1 MFGSF
6 YRVIKPLGLML
17 VLLGGASCT
26 KTEDAPAVDQS
37 EDSSRIT
44 FSSTNTG
51 ESVELDIDASTTA
64 LRVLGPD
71 ADIDGKSLGF
81 AYNGPK
87 KISLELDEKKTEY
100 KGLVILRTV
109 GQRQPNGHAPYI
121 YSLMT
126 WKRNGK
132 KSLTIRGA
140 SINLPS
146 HIPFERY
153 EWEAMLYLVPDD
165 FELNMTPAGRIPA
178 SNLILSYQPQ
188 RAGGAQGLI
197 NTTQQR
203 TFSLEV
209 PYASSWLPLAKR
221 KNAKGESKLVNPRF
235 QLRPLGAMVAY
246 TVHNS
251 RKKAISLSGIK
262 VVSNVLL
269 PKAKIDLNPGLL
281 DELGPNDLPSWFGY
295 NSDYEDHTYSY
306 DFPVSNLASGSTTTE
321 AVVVWYPTSRAVSRK
336 SFGYNDGTPA
346 TSPSYTVNHPEASV
360 SLDPEAASRYAMT
373 HVYAVGANEAG
384 QPITKPNM
392 SLVPI
397 MGSDLNLAG
406 GKAYHMDC
414 ELYEQPNIQLGYMS
428 RRPLTY
434 EAANSKQKTRA
445 SFYFLTDLKEQNN
458 DNVSLISLDDLGSYV
473 NRSNPQR
480 PRQTAPIKVEGT
492 DYYIPDHNTMA
503 LSGLTRANGV
513 FYTNWAYSRTTP
525 PAVTDR
531 RTIFPSRG
539 FTPIE
544 GGKLQNVRR
553 ERTITYSDGD
563 KHVAPSLLFRH
574 DTLAAVAGHPV
585 RSYHQSVYR
594 FKPVYYTG
602 KGSDSRD
609 PYMCYIETTAVYLG
623 KYFVGD
629 IKQFIPQSFWDNQ
642 QNTANKVVRWFFV
655 PGNRERCNP
664 QPSQVGVRA
673 AYWSLDPIN
682 FTRNE
687 QGRYT
692 TAPCIGRYG
701 LYGHV
706 DNSEEQRQATWCC
719 RVLHPYSLTY
729 QGDKH

>member
-1 MFGSF
+1 MF
-6 YRVIKPLGLML
+6 
-17 VLLGGASCT
+17 VLLLAGTSCS
-26 KTEDAPAVDQS
+26 KTADAPTITHA
-37 EDSSRIT
+37 EDDSRIT
-44 FSSTNTG
+44 LSSTNTG
-51 ESVELDIDASTTA
+51 ESIELDIEASAEA
-64 LRVLGPD
+64 LPVLGSG
-71 ADIDGKSLGF
+71 AEAKSLGF

-87 KISLELDEKKTEY
+87 KITLELDESKTEY

-109 GQRQPNGHAPYI
+109 GQNQPNGQAPYI
-121 YSLMT
+121 YSLMK

-132 KSLTIRGA
+132 KALTIRGE
-140 SINLPS
+140 SINLPT

-153 EWEAMLYLVPDD
+153 EWEAILYLVPDD
-165 FELNMTPAGRIPA
+165 FKLNLTPAGRVPA
-178 SNLILSYQPQ
+178 SDLILRYKSL
-188 RAGGAQGLI
+188 RAGGEQGLV
-197 NTTQQR
+197 NTTQNR

-209 PYASSWLPLAKR
+209 PYASPWTRLAKMKVAGGR
-221 KNAKGESKLVNPRF
+221 SKLVNPSF
-235 QLRPLGAMVAY
+235 HLRPLGTMVAY

-251 RKKAISLSGIK
+251 RTKALSLSGIK

-269 PKAKIDLNPGLL
+269 PEAKIDLNPGLL
-281 DELGPNDLPSWFGY
+281 DKLGSDELPSWLGY
-295 NSDYEDHTYSY
+295 SSDYEDHRYSY
-306 DFPVSNLASGSTTTE
+306 GFPVSNLASGSTTSD
-321 AVVVWYPTSRAVSRK
+321 AVVVWYPTSRAASRTR
-336 SFGYNDGTPA
+336 FGYNDGTA
-346 TSPSYTVNHPEASV
+346 ESSPSYQVIFPEASR
-360 SLDPEAASRYAMT
+360 SIDPEAASRYATT
-373 HVYAVGANEAG
+373 HVYAVGASEGG
-384 QPITKPNM
+384 QSIAKPNM
-392 SLVPI
+392 AIVPI
-397 MGSDLNLAG
+397 MGTDLNLKS
-406 GKAYHMDC
+406 GKAYHMNC

-458 DNVSLISLDDLGSYV
+458 DNVSLISLDDLASYV

-531 RTIFPSRG
+531 RTIFASRG

-563 KHVAPSLLFRH
+563 KHVATSLLFRH

-594 FKPVYYTG
+594 FKPVFYTG

-629 IKQFIPQSFWDNQ
+629 IKQFIPQTFWDNQ

-682 FTRNE
+682 FTRDEN
-687 QGRYT
+687 GRYT

-706 DNSEEQRQATWCC
+706 DHSEEQRQATWCC

-729 QGDKH
+729 QGDEH

>member
-1 MFGSF
+1 M
-6 YRVIKPLGLML
+6 
-17 VLLGGASCT
+17 
-26 KTEDAPAVDQS
+26 
-37 EDSSRIT
+37 
-44 FSSTNTG
+44 
-51 ESVELDIDASTTA
+51 
-64 LRVLGPD
+64 
-71 ADIDGKSLGF
+71 
-81 AYNGPK
+81 
-87 KISLELDEKKTEY
+87 
-100 KGLVILRTV
+100 ILRTV
-109 GQRQPNGHAPYI
+109 GQNQPNGQAPYI
-121 YSLMT
+121 YSLMK

-132 KSLTIRGA
+132 KALTIRGE
-140 SINLPS
+140 SIKLPT

-165 FELNMTPAGRIPA
+165 FELNLTPAGRVPA
-178 SNLILSYQPQ
+178 SNLILTYKSL
-188 RAGGAQGLI
+188 RAGGAQGLV
-197 NTTQQR
+197 NTTQNR

-209 PYASSWLPLAKR
+209 PYGSPWTRLAKTKVAGGR
-221 KNAKGESKLVNPRF
+221 SKLVNPRF
-235 QLRPLGAMVAY
+235 NLRPLGTMVAY

-251 RKKAISLSGIK
+251 RAKALSLSGIK

-269 PKAKIDLNPGLL
+269 PEAKIDLNPGLL
-281 DELGPNDLPSWFGY
+281 DELGPNDLPTWFGY
-295 NSDYEDHTYSY
+295 NSDYEDHTYTY

-384 QPITKPNM
+384 QTITKPNM

-458 DNVSLISLDDLGSYV
+458 DNVSLISLDDLASYV

-480 PRQTAPIKVEGT
+480 PRQIAPIKVEGT

-544 GGKLQNVRR
+544 GGKLQSVRR

-563 KHVAPSLLFRH
+563 KHVATSLLFRH
-574 DTLAAVAGHPV
+574 DTLAAVAGRPV
-585 RSYHQSVYR
+585 RSEHQAVYR
-594 FKPVYYTG
+594 FKPVFFTG
-602 KGSDSRD
+602 VGPNIKD
-609 PYMCYIETTAVYLG
+609 PYMCYIEATAVYLG

-629 IKQFIPQSFWDNQ
+629 IKEFIPQSFWDDQ

-655 PGNRERCNP
+655 PGTHEEGHIEATQR
-664 QPSQVGVRA
+664 GVRA
-673 AYWSLDPIN
+673 AYWSLDPSN
-682 FTRNE
+682 FSPDSR
-687 QGRYT
+687 GRYV

-701 LYGHV
+701 FYG
-706 DNSEEQRQATWCC
+706 NEEYSSASQAAKWSA
-719 RVLHPYSLTY
+719 RVLLPYSLTY

>member
-1 MFGSF
+1 M
-6 YRVIKPLGLML
+6 
-17 VLLGGASCT
+17 
-26 KTEDAPAVDQS
+26 
-37 EDSSRIT
+37 
-44 FSSTNTG
+44 
-51 ESVELDIDASTTA
+51 
-64 LRVLGPD
+64 
-71 ADIDGKSLGF
+71 
-81 AYNGPK
+81 
-87 KISLELDEKKTEY
+87 
-100 KGLVILRTV
+100 ILRTV
-109 GQRQPNGHAPYI
+109 GQNQPNGQAPYI
-121 YSLMT
+121 YSLMK

-132 KSLTIRGA
+132 KALTIRGE
-140 SINLPS
+140 SIKLPT

-165 FELNMTPAGRIPA
+165 FELNLTPAGRVPA
-178 SNLILSYQPQ
+178 SNLILTYKSL
-188 RAGGAQGLI
+188 RAGGAQGLV
-197 NTTQQR
+197 NTTQNR

-209 PYASSWLPLAKR
+209 PYGSPWTRLAKTKVAGGR
-221 KNAKGESKLVNPRF
+221 SKLVNPRF
-235 QLRPLGAMVAY
+235 NLRPLGTMVAY

-251 RKKAISLSGIK
+251 RAKALSLSGIK

-269 PKAKIDLNPGLL
+269 PEAKIDLNPGLL
-281 DELGPNDLPSWFGY
+281 DELGPNDLPTWFGY
-295 NSDYEDHTYSY
+295 NSDYEDHTYTY

-384 QPITKPNM
+384 QTITKPNM

-458 DNVSLISLDDLGSYV
+458 DNVSLISLDDLASYV

-480 PRQTAPIKVEGT
+480 PRQIAPIKVEGT

-544 GGKLQNVRR
+544 GGKLQSVRR

-563 KHVAPSLLFRH
+563 KHVATSLLFRH
-574 DTLAAVAGHPV
+574 DTLAAVAGRPV
-585 RSYHQSVYR
+585 RSDHQAVYR
-594 FKPVYYTG
+594 FKPVFFTG
-602 KGSDSRD
+602 VGSNIKD
-609 PYMCYIETTAVYLG
+609 PYMCYIEATAVYLG

-629 IKQFIPQSFWDNQ
+629 IKEFIPQSFWDDQ

-655 PGNRERCNP
+655 PGTHEEGHIEATQR
-664 QPSQVGVRA
+664 GVRA
-673 AYWSLDPIN
+673 AYWSLDPSN
-682 FTRNE
+682 FSPDSR
-687 QGRYT
+687 GRYV
-692 TAPCIGRYG
+692 TAPCIGAMGSTVMRNIALLRKLLSG
-701 LYGHV
+701 VLA
-706 DNSEEQRQATWCC
+706 SCIPIRSPIRATSTKGS
-719 RVLHPYSLTY
+719 VKP
-729 QGDKH
+729 

>member
-1 MFGSF
+1 MF
-6 YRVIKPLGLML
+6 
-17 VLLGGASCT
+17 VLLLAGTSCS
-26 KTEDAPAVDQS
+26 KTADAPTITPA
-37 EDSSRIT
+37 EDNSRIT
-44 FSSTNTG
+44 LSSTNTG
-51 ESVELDIDASTTA
+51 ESIELDIEASAEA
-64 LRVLGPD
+64 LPVLGSG
-71 ADIDGKSLGF
+71 AEAKSLGF

-87 KISLELDEKKTEY
+87 KIALELDESKTEY

-165 FELNMTPAGRIPA
+165 FELNVTPAGRIPA

-281 DELGPNDLPSWFGY
+281 DELGPNDLPTWFGY
-295 NSDYEDHTYSY
+295 NSDYEDHTYTY

-346 TSPSYTVNHPEASV
+346 TSPSYTVSHPEASV

-384 QPITKPNM
+384 QTITKPNM

-428 RRPLTY
+428 RRPLSY
-434 EAANSKQKTRA
+434 AAAGSKQQTQPRL
-445 SFYFLTDLKEQNN
+445 FFLPETQEQINE
-458 DNVSLISLDDLGSYV
+458 NVSLFTLDQLNRYLD
-473 NRSNPQR
+473 RSNPAQ
-480 PRQTAPIKVEGT
+480 PRQTTPIQIDGT
-492 DYYIPDHNTMA
+492 NYYIPDHNTLA
-503 LSGLTRANGV
+503 LAGITRSNAV
-513 FYTNWAYSRTTP
+513 FYRNWRYDGNTP
-525 PAVTDR
+525 PAVSDGRIVMADR
-531 RTIFPSRG
+531 A

-544 GGKLQNVRR
+544 GGKLQQPRR
-553 ERTITYSDGD
+553 ERVITYSDGA
-563 KHVAPSLLFRH
+563 KHVSTSLLFRH
-574 DTLAAVAGHPV
+574 DTLAAVAGRPV
-585 RSYHQSVYR
+585 RSDHQAVYR
-594 FKPVYYTG
+594 FKPVFFTG
-602 KGSDSRD
+602 VGSNIKD
-609 PYMCYIETTAVYLG
+609 PYMCYIEATAVYLG

-629 IKQFIPQSFWDNQ
+629 IKTFIPQSFWDDH

-655 PGNRERCNP
+655 PGTYEGDIKQR
-664 QPSQVGVRA
+664 GVRA
-673 AYWSLDPIN
+673 AYWSLDPSN
-682 FTRNE
+682 FSPDSR
-687 QGRYT
+687 GRYV

-701 LYGHV
+701 FYG
-706 DNSEEQRQATWCC
+706 NEEYSSASQAAKWSA

-729 QGDKH
+729 QGDNH

>member
-1 MFGSF
+1 M
-6 YRVIKPLGLML
+6 
-17 VLLGGASCT
+17 
-26 KTEDAPAVDQS
+26 
-37 EDSSRIT
+37 
-44 FSSTNTG
+44 
-51 ESVELDIDASTTA
+51 
-64 LRVLGPD
+64 
-71 ADIDGKSLGF
+71 
-81 AYNGPK
+81 
-87 KISLELDEKKTEY
+87 
-100 KGLVILRTV
+100 ILRTV
-109 GQRQPNGHAPYI
+109 GQNQPNGQAPYI
-121 YSLMT
+121 YSLMK

-132 KSLTIRGA
+132 KALTIRGE
-140 SINLPS
+140 SIKLPT

-165 FELNMTPAGRIPA
+165 FELNLTPAGRVPA
-178 SNLILSYQPQ
+178 SNLILTYKSL
-188 RAGGAQGLI
+188 RAGGAQGLV
-197 NTTQQR
+197 NTTQNR

-209 PYASSWLPLAKR
+209 PYGSPWTRLAKTKVAGGR
-221 KNAKGESKLVNPRF
+221 SKLVNPRF
-235 QLRPLGAMVAY
+235 NLRPLGTMVAY

-251 RKKAISLSGIK
+251 RAKALSLSGIK

-269 PKAKIDLNPGLL
+269 PEAKIDLNPGLL
-281 DELGPNDLPSWFGY
+281 DELGPNDLPTWFGY
-295 NSDYEDHTYSY
+295 NSDYEDHTYTY

-384 QPITKPNM
+384 QTITKPNM

-458 DNVSLISLDDLGSYV
+458 DNVSLISLDDLASYV

-480 PRQTAPIKVEGT
+480 PRQIAPIKVEGT

-544 GGKLQNVRR
+544 GGKLQSVRR

-563 KHVAPSLLFRH
+563 KHVATSLLFRH
-574 DTLAAVAGHPV
+574 DTLAAVAGRPV
-585 RSYHQSVYR
+585 RSDHQAVYR
-594 FKPVYYTG
+594 FTPVFFTG
-602 KGSDSRD
+602 VGSNIKD
-609 PYMCYIETTAVYLG
+609 PYMCYIEATAVYLG

-629 IKQFIPQSFWDNQ
+629 IKEFIPQSFWDDQ

-655 PGNRERCNP
+655 PGTHEEGHIEATQR
-664 QPSQVGVRA
+664 GVRA
-673 AYWSLDPIN
+673 AYWSLDPSN
-682 FTRNE
+682 FSPDSR
-687 QGRYT
+687 GRYV

-701 LYGHV
+701 FYG
-706 DNSEEQRQATWCC
+706 NEEYSSASQAAKWSA

>member
-1 MFGSF
+1 MF
-6 YRVIKPLGLML
+6 
-17 VLLGGASCT
+17 VLLLAGTSCS
-26 KTEDAPAVDQS
+26 KTADAPTITHA
-37 EDSSRIT
+37 EDDNRIT
-44 FSSTNTG
+44 LSSTNTG
-51 ESVELDIDASTTA
+51 ESIELDIEASAEA
-64 LRVLGPD
+64 LPVLGSG
-71 ADIDGKSLGF
+71 AEAKSLGF

-87 KISLELDEKKTEY
+87 KIALELDESKTEY

-109 GQRQPNGHAPYI
+109 GQNQPNGQAPYI
-121 YSLMT
+121 YSLMK

-132 KSLTIRGA
+132 KALTIRGE
-140 SINLPS
+140 SINLPT

-165 FELNMTPAGRIPA
+165 FELNLTPAGRVPA
-178 SNLILSYQPQ
+178 SDLILRYKSL
-188 RAGGAQGLI
+188 RAGGDQGLV
-197 NTTQQR
+197 NTTLNR

-209 PYASSWLPLAKR
+209 PYGSPWTRLAKR
-221 KNAKGESKLVNPRF
+221 KTATGESKLVNPRF
-235 QLRPLGAMVAY
+235 YLRPLGTMVAY

-251 RKKAISLSGIK
+251 RTKALSLSGIK

-269 PKAKIDLNPGLL
+269 PEAKIDLNPGLL
-281 DELGPNDLPSWFGY
+281 DKLGANELPSWVGY
-295 NSDYEDHTYSY
+295 SSNYEDHTYSY
-306 DFPVSNLASGSTTTE
+306 DFPVSNLASGSTTSD

-384 QPITKPNM
+384 QTITKPNM

-445 SFYFLTDLKEQNN
+445 SFYFLPDLKEQNN
-458 DNVSLISLDDLGSYV
+458 DNVSLISLDDLASYV

-480 PRQTAPIKVEGT
+480 PRQIAPIKVEGT

-563 KHVAPSLLFRH
+563 KHVATSLLFRH
-574 DTLAAVAGHPV
+574 DTLAAVAGRPV

-594 FKPVYYTG
+594 FKPVFYTG
-602 KGSDSRD
+602 KGSDARD

-629 IKQFIPQSFWDNQ
+629 IKQFIPQTFWDNQ

-673 AYWSLDPIN
+673 AYWSLDPVN
-682 FTRNE
+682 FTRDEN
-687 QGRYT
+687 GRYT

-729 QGDKH
+729 QGDNH

>member
-1 MFGSF
+1 M
-6 YRVIKPLGLML
+6 
-17 VLLGGASCT
+17 
-26 KTEDAPAVDQS
+26 
-37 EDSSRIT
+37 
-44 FSSTNTG
+44 
-51 ESVELDIDASTTA
+51 
-64 LRVLGPD
+64 
-71 ADIDGKSLGF
+71 
-81 AYNGPK
+81 
-87 KISLELDEKKTEY
+87 
-100 KGLVILRTV
+100 
-109 GQRQPNGHAPYI
+109 
-121 YSLMT
+121 
-126 WKRNGK
+126 
-132 KSLTIRGA
+132 
-140 SINLPS
+140 
-146 HIPFERY
+146 
-153 EWEAMLYLVPDD
+153 
-165 FELNMTPAGRIPA
+165 
-178 SNLILSYQPQ
+178 
-188 RAGGAQGLI
+188 
-197 NTTQQR
+197 
-203 TFSLEV
+203 

-281 DELGPNDLPSWFGY
+281 DELGPNDLPTWFGY
-295 NSDYEDHTYSY
+295 NSDYEDHTYTY

-384 QPITKPNM
+384 QTITKPNM

-458 DNVSLISLDDLGSYV
+458 DNVSLISLDDLASYV

-480 PRQTAPIKVEGT
+480 PRQIAPIKVEGT

-563 KHVAPSLLFRH
+563 KHVATSLLFRH
-574 DTLAAVAGHPV
+574 DTLAAVAGRPV

-594 FKPVYYTG
+594 FKPVFYTG
-602 KGSDSRD
+602 KGSDARD

-629 IKQFIPQSFWDNQ
+629 IKQFIPQTFWDNQ

-673 AYWSLDPIN
+673 AYWSLDPVN
-682 FTRNE
+682 FTRDEN
-687 QGRYT
+687 GRYT

>member
-1 MFGSF
+1 
-6 YRVIKPLGLML
+6 
-17 VLLGGASCT
+17 
-26 KTEDAPAVDQS
+26 
-37 EDSSRIT
+37 
-44 FSSTNTG
+44 
-51 ESVELDIDASTTA
+51 
-64 LRVLGPD
+64 
-71 ADIDGKSLGF
+71 
-81 AYNGPK
+81 
-87 KISLELDEKKTEY
+87 
-100 KGLVILRTV
+100 
-109 GQRQPNGHAPYI
+109 
-121 YSLMT
+121 
-126 WKRNGK
+126 
-132 KSLTIRGA
+132 
-140 SINLPS
+140 
-146 HIPFERY
+146 
-153 EWEAMLYLVPDD
+153 
-165 FELNMTPAGRIPA
+165 
-178 SNLILSYQPQ
+178 
-188 RAGGAQGLI
+188 
-197 NTTQQR
+197 
-203 TFSLEV
+203 
-209 PYASSWLPLAKR
+209 
-221 KNAKGESKLVNPRF
+221 
-235 QLRPLGAMVAY
+235 
-246 TVHNS
+246 
-251 RKKAISLSGIK
+251 
-262 VVSNVLL
+262 
-269 PKAKIDLNPGLL
+269 
-281 DELGPNDLPSWFGY
+281 
-295 NSDYEDHTYSY
+295 
-306 DFPVSNLASGSTTTE
+306 
-321 AVVVWYPTSRAVSRK
+321 
-336 SFGYNDGTPA
+336 
-346 TSPSYTVNHPEASV
+346 
-360 SLDPEAASRYAMT
+360 MT

-384 QPITKPNM
+384 QTITKPNM

-458 DNVSLISLDDLGSYV
+458 DNVSLISLDDLASYV

-531 RTIFPSRG
+531 RTIFASRG

-544 GGKLQNVRR
+544 GGKLQSVRR

-563 KHVAPSLLFRH
+563 KHVATSLLFRH

-594 FKPVYYTG
+594 FKPVFYTG
-602 KGSDSRD
+602 KGSDARD

-629 IKQFIPQSFWDNQ
+629 IKQFIPQTFWDNQ

-682 FTRNE
+682 FTRDEN
-687 QGRYT
+687 GRYT

-706 DNSEEQRQATWCC
+706 DHSEEQRQATWCC

-729 QGDKH
+729 QGDEH